1 MKFSSTIQILKKF
14 YLMELFL
21 LLPIFYSFNVAVND
35 RDFAQM
41 GVTVC
46 LVFLAWFFS
55 VLKSAKHIALL
66 STAKNAGN
74 LN

>member
-1 MKFSSTIQILKKF
+1 MKLASITRVLKQY

-21 LLPIFYSFNVAVND
+21 LLPILYSFKIAVND

-46 LVFLAWFFS
+46 LLFLAWLS
-55 VLKSAKHIALL
+55 SILKSAKHIAKL
-66 STAKNAGN
+66 STTET
-74 LN
+74 LVI

>member
-1 MKFSSTIQILKKF
+1 MKIASTIQVLKKF

-21 LLPIFYSFNVAVND
+21 LLPILYSFKIAVND

-46 LVFLAWFFS
+46 LLFLAWLVS
-55 VLKSAKHIALL
+55 ILKSAKYIAKL
-66 STAKNAGN
+66 STSETP
-74 LN
+74 LI